1 MRKTESTSISVKV
14 FSSMYENY
22 YGFKERPFQLS
33 PDPRF
38 FFASSNHQRAM
49 SYLQYGLDQGE
60 GFIVVTGPIGT
71 GKTTIARNL
80 LNNIADDSIIA
91 AQLVTTKLDP
101 KELLELVAS
110 EFKITVK
117 GSSKAELLQS
127 IEQFLIDLN
136 RQGKR
141 ALLIVDEAQ
150 NLPIETVEELRM
162 LSNFQLDNK
171 PLIQSFL
178 LGQEE
183 LKDII
188 QAPNMEQ
195 FRQRIIA
202 SAHLKPLS
210 NEEVKEYINHRLNQ
224 ADCNKE
230 DLFSDDGFTV
240 IHEMT
245 LGVPR
250 KINIFVDRL
259 LLFGFLEELT
269 CINVDAINEVAE
281 EMQVELTGSLHN
293 KKLASI
299 EPSLAHT
306 QVEVNSAENVENVK
320 EILREV
326 EEILESSIKQKIKM
340 ARYVDKLLKQKSR
353 LYAEAN
359 TEQLDEKSTPQE
371 VTQSDVSNN
380 T

>member
-1 MRKTESTSISVKV
+1 
-14 FSSMYENY
+14 MYEQY
-22 YGFKERPFQLS
+22 YGFTEKPFQLS

-38 FFASSNHQRAM
+38 FFASSHHQRAL

-80 LNNIADDSIIA
+80 LSSIGDENIVA
-91 AQLVTTKLDP
+91 AQLVTTKLTPD
-101 KELLELVAS
+101 ELLELVAS
-110 EFKITVK
+110 EFKIPLN
-117 GSSKAELLQS
+117 GNSKADVLRS
-127 IEQFLIDLN
+127 IEMFLIQLHK
-136 RQGKR
+136 QGKR
-141 ALLIVDEAQ
+141 ALLLVDEAQ
-150 NLPIETVEELRM
+150 NLPSETVEELRM
-162 LSNFQLDNK
+162 LSNFQLDDK

-210 NEEVKEYINHRLNQ
+210 LEEVKNYINHRLQQVGCEN
-224 ADCNKE
+224 E
-230 DLFSDDGFTV
+230 DLFSDAAFEV
-240 IHEMT
+240 IHKKT

-250 KINIFVDRL
+250 KINIFVDRI

-269 CINVDAINEVAE
+269 SFDIDAINDVAE
-281 EMQVELTGSLHN
+281 EMSVELTGSLSSKVLEN
-293 KKLASI
+293 TQ
-299 EPSLAHT
+299 HT
-306 QVEVNSAENVENVK
+306 SETVNQQVVINSTEHVENIK
-320 EILREV
+320 DILREV
-326 EEILESSIKQKIKM
+326 EEILESNIKQKIKM

-353 LYAEAN
+353 QYAK
-359 TEQLDEKSTPQE
+359 EQIKED
-371 VTQSDVSNN
+371 
-380 T
+380 

>member
-1 MRKTESTSISVKV
+1 
-14 FSSMYENY
+14 MYESH
-22 YGFKERPFQLS
+22 YGFTEKPFQLS

-38 FFASSNHQRAM
+38 FFASNHHQRAL

-60 GFIVVTGPIGT
+60 GFIVITGPIGT

-80 LNNIADDSIIA
+80 LSQLGDESIVA

-101 KELLELVAS
+101 QELLALVVS
-110 EFKITVK
+110 EFNIQAK
-117 GSSKAELLQS
+117 GNSKADLIQS
-127 IEQFLIDLN
+127 IEHFLIDLHK
-136 RQGKR
+136 QGKR

-150 NLPIETVEELRM
+150 NLPAETVEELRM

-183 LKDII
+183 LKPII

-210 NEEVKEYINHRLNQ
+210 VEEVKEYINHRIHQ
-224 ADCNKE
+224 AGCE
-230 DLFSDDGFTV
+230 QEGLFSDNAFEL
-240 IHEMT
+240 IHEKT

-259 LLFGFLEELT
+259 LLFGFLEELE
-269 CINVDAINEVAE
+269 ILNSDAILSVAE
-281 EMQVELTGSLHN
+281 EMEVELTGSLHN
-293 KKLASI
+293 QTMASN
-299 EPSLAHT
+299 EPGQ
-306 QVEVNSAENVENVK
+306 QVVVNSTENVEHIK
-320 EILREV
+320 EVLRDV

-340 ARYVDKLLKQKSR
+340 ARYVDKLLKHKSKQ
-353 LYAEAN
+353 YAM
-359 TEQLDEKSTPQE
+359 EK
-371 VTQSDVSNN
+371 VDNKKD
-380 T
+380 